1 MSAGQPAG
9 AQPAAPPHAERL
21 RAAGA
26 LALPPEVT
34 FATARAALAQA
45 LPALDAA
52 RPLFDLSACRH
63 FDSSLIGVLLELS
76 RRASAAGRRCT
87 FVGASPNLHKLSG
100 LYGVEHMLFDE
111 RDAQGLPA
119 TSHGR

>member
-1 MSAGQPAG
+1 
-9 AQPAAPPHAERL
+9 
-21 RAAGA
+21 
-26 LALPPEVT
+26 
-34 FATARAALAQA
+34 
-45 LPALDAA
+45 
-52 RPLFDLSACRH
+52 
-63 FDSSLIGVLLELS
+63 VLLELS

-87 FVGASPNLHKLSG
+87 FVGASANLHKLSG